1 MPDSPSSLASR
12 PPTALVG
19 QMAGEYRLGRVLGEG
34 GFGTVYEAEHPVLKR
49 RAAVKV
55 LHRVAAKDSDALLR
69 FVSEAQAVN
78 QIRSRHIVDIFSFG
92 KLSDGRHF
100 YVMDLLDGEPLDRH
114 LKRVGRFDVG
124 TALQILNPIAAA
136 LDVAHAAGIVHRDLK
151 PQNIFLSWEQRGEVV
166 PKLLDFGVAKLL
178 GDSAVKTVSGTPIGT
193 PLYMSPEQA
202 RGDKVD
208 ARSDVYALG
217 VLVHELFTGER
228 PITADSMLGV
238 LMAHIVQAPTRAS
251 AACPALSPLLD
262 EPILR
267 MLEKSPDAR
276 PHTAGEALAAIT
288 SAAEQAGLSIPHG
301 LPKLVRPEPSADD
314 DDIAHSST
322 VAEQSHEGSISR
334 VDPSERLLRSSSS
347 GARGVRWRWLAF
359 GGVLGLLLIAG
370 SLAYLRGTP
379 PSKPAV
385 ESDGSKRG
393 AATPASGAPAGNP
406 LTGPRWGTP
415 PRASTDNVAPAADA
429 APGTPAHAV
438 PGPTD
443 AAAPNEQS
451 DDAGSALVPGAT
463 PRRVL
468 PARKRKPAPP
478 GAGANGIPSDLESP
492 F

>member
-1 MPDSPSSLASR
+1 MSDSPSSFASR

-92 KLSDGRHF
+92 KLADGRHF

-238 LMAHIVQAPTRAS
+238 LMAHIVQPPTRAS
-251 AACPALSPLLD
+251 AAHPALSPLLD

-276 PHTAGEALAAIT
+276 PATAGEALAAIAA
-288 SAAEQAGLSIPHG
+288 AAEESGLTIPPG

-314 DDIAHSST
+314 EDLAHSST
-322 VAEQSHEGSISR
+322 LSERSHEAAIGRGDSSAHFA
-334 VDPSERLLRSSSS
+334 RSSAASQKT
-347 GARGVRWRWLAF
+347 GVRWRWLAF
-359 GGVLGLLLIAG
+359 GVVLGLLLLVG
-370 SLAYLRGTP
+370 SLSYFLRSPAPDATEPRTAGERDPGSAHGRSSEPAPALGDEPSSLPAQASGAAPSPTQVPPAQAAALPGADTERSRAEQTSLSIDAGPTP
-379 PSKPAV
+379 PS
-385 ESDGSKRG
+385 
-393 AATPASGAPAGNP
+393 
-406 LTGPRWGTP
+406 
-415 PRASTDNVAPAADA
+415 VAPA
-429 APGTPAHAV
+429 
-438 PGPTD
+438 
-443 AAAPNEQS
+443 
-451 DDAGSALVPGAT
+451 
-463 PRRVL
+463 
-468 PARKRKPAPP
+468 RK
-478 GAGANGIPSDLESP
+478 AGAHRRKAATTGADGIPSDLESP

>member
-1 MPDSPSSLASR
+1 MSDSPSSFALR

-55 LHRVAAKDSDALLR
+55 LHRVAGKDSDALLR

-92 KLSDGRHF
+92 KLADGHHF

-178 GDSAVKTVSGTPIGT
+178 DDSAVKTVSGTPIGT

-217 VLVHELFTGER
+217 VLVHELITGDR

-251 AACPALSPLLD
+251 TAYPALSPLLD

-267 MLEKSPDAR
+267 MLEKSPAAR
-276 PHTAGEALAAIT
+276 PATAGEALAAIAA
-288 SAAEQAGLSIPHG
+288 AAEQSGLVIPSG
-301 LPKLVRPEPSADD
+301 LPKLVRPEPSPEDEEL
-314 DDIAHSST
+314 AHRTTLS
-322 VAEQSHEGSISR
+322 ERSHEAAVGRLDSA
-334 VDPSERLLRSSSS
+334 ERLVRSAASQR
-347 GARGVRWRWLAF
+347 GGVRWRWLGF
-359 GGVLGLLLIAG
+359 GVAMGLLLIVG
-370 SLAYLRGTP
+370 SLSYFLRAPQAASTP
-379 PSKPAV
+379 APGAQPAL
-385 ESDGSKRG
+385 G
-393 AATPASGAPAGNP
+393 AQQPGAAGATPAVVPSAP
-406 LTGPRWGTP
+406 
-415 PRASTDNVAPAADA
+415 STTAPGSAPAAPSQSNSASRQGEPSNATDA
-429 APGTPAHAV
+429 GTLLSPATAGSRAEDTPAPAPPV
-438 PGPTD
+438 RKPGP
-443 AAAPNEQS
+443 
-451 DDAGSALVPGAT
+451 
-463 PRRVL
+463 
-468 PARKRKPAPP
+468 RKRKPAST
-478 GAGANGIPSDLESP
+478 GSEGIPSDLESP